1 MNKPFIDMGL
11 TGYKNELVLISE
23 AQNPIGLI
31 KILGNKKAYGLEEH
45 KILVNLYALA
55 LSKTITD
62 NVGVEITP
70 YSRYHKGFNSGEY
83 DEYDNMLLCMI
94 QGGSSRHL
102 RNNRPVILKSSI
114 NMVDKMIVSNTL
126 KFYESRKPFSS
137 EKTLYDI
144 VKSVSDDFAKTANL
158 QLVGSDKERTI
169 ENYLVYRN
177 KNKKVMKLYIPSFNI

>member
-1 MNKPFIDMGL
+1 
-11 TGYKNELVLISE
+11 
-23 AQNPIGLI
+23 
-31 KILGNKKAYGLEEH
+31 
-45 KILVNLYALA
+45 
-55 LSKTITD
+55 
-62 NVGVEITP
+62 
-70 YSRYHKGFNSGEY
+70 
-83 DEYDNMLLCMI
+83 MI